1 VVRRDVRIE
10 RTMAQ
15 RRGYALR
22 LLRLLVATSTL
33 AVLGTIATRYAAQ
46 RSLALPAGASATAS
60 VRVPALHVAPAASG
74 GVDPANGVRG
84 HRATLRPG
92 RGTDGARIVLVTSL
106 DQRVVPALPV
116 TIEIPAGEEYRVIAT
131 RRGYVPRTLPLVFD
145 TGNDAKDF
153 EITLEKTTT
162 SGTRSF
168 AEVTRSFATVDL
180 RSVPWSTVILDGKA
194 IGSCPRLGVVVTA
207 GEHTALFAGEVG
219 KKRVTFRVRPG
230 ETKIV
235 SVRL

>member
-1 VVRRDVRIE
+1 MVK
-10 RTMAQ
+10 
-15 RRGYALR
+15 RRGYALP
-22 LLRLLVATSTL
+22 LFVAALTS
-33 AVLGTIATRYAAQ
+33 AGLGAIATRHAAQ
-46 RSLALPAGASATAS
+46 RSLAVPAGASATAS
-60 VRVPALHVAPAASG
+60 VRVPALHVAPAASA
-74 GVDPANGVRG
+74 GVDPANGVRV

-92 RGTDGARIVLVTSL
+92 RGAEGARIVLVTSV
-106 DQRVVPALPV
+106 DERVVPALPV

-145 TGNDAKDF
+145 AGNDAKDV
-153 EITLEKTTT
+153 EITLEKTTAPDA
-162 SGTRSF
+162 RSF

-219 KKRVTFRVRPG
+219 KKRVTFSVRAG
-230 ETKIV
+230 ETKTV